1 MHVQL
6 GQFFWV
12 ARTNPEGNEF
22 LFEAGIFSPIRKRDK
37 FFKKSKSNMVSTN
50 EKRNSGKVNFKVQ
63 CCEKILFSANNVNL
77 FESNKCYE
85 L

>member
-37 FFKKSKSNMVSTN
+37 FFKKKQKQYGFYKWKKELWKSKFQSTMLWKN
-50 EKRNSGKVNFKVQ
+50 TIFCKQ
-63 CCEKILFSANNVNL
+63 C
-77 FESNKCYE
+77 
-85 L
+85 